1 MFLLFHE
8 IFEKFEELKTRD
20 ERINYLRANYTPQF
34 KEFLRGAFDP
44 NIVFKVNI
52 PIYRPAVEPEGLNYS
67 TLHNEMDRV
76 YLFIDGHPKTPAG
89 ITEDKKEYVLKN
101 MLEAIH
107 KKEAEF
113 LLAMLKKTL
122 KVKFLTAKLVNEAYP
137 DIEIEKRKVAA

>member
-20 ERINYLRANYTPQF
+20 ERINYLRANHTPQF

-44 NIVFKVNI
+44 NVIFKVNI
-52 PIYRPAVEPEGLNYS
+52 PTYRPAVEPEGLNYS
-67 TLHNEMDRV
+67 TLHNEMDRM
-76 YLFIDGHPKTPAG
+76 YLFVEGHPKTPTG

-107 KKEAEF
+107 KKEAEI
-113 LLAMLKKTL
+113 LIAMLKKNL
-122 KVKFLTAKLVNEAYP
+122 KVKFLTAKLVNEIYP

>member
-20 ERINYLRANYTPQF
+20 ERINYLRANHTPQL

-44 NIVFKVNI
+44 NVVFKVNI
-52 PIYRPAVEPEGLNYS
+52 PTYRPAVEPEGLNYS
-67 TLHNEMDRV
+67 TLHNEMDRM
-76 YLFIDGHPKTPAG
+76 YLFVEGHPKTPAG

-107 KKEAEF
+107 KKEAEI
-113 LLAMLKKTL
+113 LIAMLKKNL
-122 KVKFLTAKLVNEAYP
+122 KVKFLTAKLVNEVYP

>member
-20 ERINYLRANYTPQF
+20 ERINYLRANHTPQF

-44 NIVFKVNI
+44 NVVFKVNI
-52 PIYRPAVEPEGLNYS
+52 PTYRPAIEPEGLNYS
-67 TLHNEMDRV
+67 TLHNEMDRM
-76 YLFIDGHPKTPAG
+76 YLFVEGHPKTPAG

-113 LLAMLKKTL
+113 LLAMLKKNL
-122 KVKFLTAKLVNEAYP
+122 KVKFLTAKLVNEVYP
-137 DIEIEKRKVAA
+137 DIEIQKRKVAA